1 MTLLSICRDA
11 SDEIGI
17 PQPAS
22 VAGNT
27 DPIAQKLLRYANKV
41 GNSLMKAVPWQ
52 SLRKEQTFTAI
63 AGETQ
68 TGIIPADFDRFVP
81 ETFWDRSATALLSG
95 PISSTEWGGLK
106 ASSYSGS
113 IRKFIYRGGIVAVV
127 PVFAG
132 GESLA
137 FEYVSAKWVLATDAV
152 TYKAAFSADTDTS
165 LIDEEL
171 LTLGVAWEYLNGEGL
186 PSQRVELA
194 YRDRLKMM
202 IDNDQPTAGV
212 MIAADI
218 FGSATRHFDGT
229 PTNNAAV

>member
-17 PQPAS
+17 PQPAT

-52 SLRKEQTFTAI
+52 ALRKEQTFTAI

-68 TGIIPADFDRFVP
+68 TGIIPSDFDRFVP

-95 PISSTEWGGLK
+95 PITSTEWSGLK
-106 ASSYSGS
+106 ASNYTGT
-113 IRKFIYRGGIVAVV
+113 IRKFIYRGGIVSVI

-137 FEYVSAKWVLATDAV
+137 FEYVSGKWVLATDGT
-152 TYKAAFSADTDTS
+152 TYKAAFSVDTDTS

-171 LTLGVAWEYLNGEGL
+171 LTLGVAFEYLNGEGL

-218 FGSATRHFDGT
+218 FGGSTRHFDGT
-229 PTNNAAV
+229 PANNAMV

>member
-27 DPIAQKLLRYANKV
+27 DPIAQKLLRYSNKV

-52 SLRKEQTFTAI
+52 ALRKEQTFTAI

-106 ASSYSGS
+106 ASSYTGS
-113 IRKFIYRGGIVAVV
+113 IRKFIYRGGVVSVV

-137 FEYVSAKWVLATDAV
+137 FEYVSAKWVLATDGT
-152 TYKAAFSADTDTS
+152 TYKTAFSADTDTS
-165 LIDEEL
+165 MIDEEL

-218 FGSATRHFDGT
+218 FGSSTRHFDGT

>member
-1 MTLLSICRDA
+1 MTLLSLCRDA

-17 PQPAS
+17 PQPAT

-52 SLRKEQTFTAI
+52 ALRKEQTFTAI

-95 PISSTEWGGLK
+95 PITSTEWGGLK
-106 ASSYSGS
+106 ASSYSGT
-113 IRKFIYRGGIVAVV
+113 IRKFIYRGGVV
-127 PVFAG
+127 SVIPVLAG

-152 TYKAAFSADTDTS
+152 TYKAAFSVDTDTS

-171 LTLGVAWEYLNGEGL
+171 LTLGVAFEYLNGEGL
-186 PSQRVELA
+186 PSQRIELA

-218 FGSATRHFDGT
+218 FGRTTRHFDGT
-229 PTNNAAV
+229 PANNALV

>member
-1 MTLLSICRDA
+1 MTILSLCRDA
-11 SDEIGI
+11 ADEIGI
-17 PQPAS
+17 PQPAT

-41 GNSLMKAVPWQ
+41 GSSLMKAVPWQ
-52 SLRKEQTFTAI
+52 ALRKEQTFTAI
-63 AGETQ
+63 SGETQ
-68 TGIIPADFDRFVP
+68 TGIIPSDFDRFVP

-95 PISSTEWGGLK
+95 PITSTEWSGLK
-106 ASSYSGS
+106 ASSYSGT
-113 IRKFIYRGGIVAVV
+113 IRKFIYRGGVV
-127 PVFAG
+127 SVIPVFAG

-137 FEYVSAKWVLATDAV
+137 FEYVSAKWVLAVDAV
-152 TYKAAFSADTDTS
+152 TYKTAFSVDTDTS

-171 LTLGVAWEYLNGEGL
+171 LTLGVAFEYLNGEGL
-186 PSQRVELA
+186 PSQRIELA

-218 FGSATRHFDGT
+218 FGRTTRHFDGT
-229 PTNNAAV
+229 PANNALV